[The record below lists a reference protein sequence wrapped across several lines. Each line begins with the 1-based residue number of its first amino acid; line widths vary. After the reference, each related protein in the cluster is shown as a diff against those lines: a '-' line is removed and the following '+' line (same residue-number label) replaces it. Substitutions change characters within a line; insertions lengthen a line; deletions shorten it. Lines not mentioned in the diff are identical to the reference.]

1 MKVLYDA
8 NVLLDVFQHRE
19 PFYEASVLALNASMN
34 HLVVGCFPAHGVPII
49 SYVLR
54 RHADKETAALAVNWL
69 LDAFE
74 IAPCDGP
81 VLREAAASSF
91 NDFEDAIVAYSALR
105 CSCDVI
111 VTRNTEDFVASPI
124 PALNPIEF
132 LDELNRQQES
142 DLR

>member
-8 NVLLDVFQHRE
+8 NVLLDVFQNRE

-34 HLVVGCFPAHGVPII
+34 HLVVGYFPAHAVPII

-54 RHADKETAALAVNWL
+54 RHADKETVAQAVYWL
-69 LDAFE
+69 LHAFE
-74 IAPCDGP
+74 IAPCDAP
-81 VLREAAASSF
+81 ILHESATSSF

-111 VTRNTEDFVASPI
+111 VTRNTRDFVTSPI
-124 PALNPIEF
+124 PALNPMDF
-132 LDELNRQQES
+132 LDTLNRQG
-142 DLR
+142 R

>member
-8 NVLLDVFQHRE
+8 NVLLDVFQYRE

-34 HLVVGCFPAHGVPII
+34 HLVVGYFPAHAVPII
-49 SYVLR
+49 SYVVR

-81 VLREAAASSF
+81 VLRDAAGSTF
-91 NDFEDAIVAYSALR
+91 KDFEDAIVAYSALQ

-111 VTRNTEDFVASPI
+111 VTRNTGDFLASPI

-132 LDELNRQQES
+132 LSDLNRQQES
-142 DLR
+142 DS